1 MKTKISINNFSF
13 LKTASGRY
21 SVTYTSPV
29 SGKSWTNSTNDMP
42 LIDATKNEEKPKIS
56 DLNAL
61 KNICKNKY

>member
-61 KNICKNKY
+61 KKICKNKY

>member
-1 MKTKISINNFSF
+1 MKTKISISNFSF

-56 DLNAL
+56 DLYAL
-61 KNICKNKY
+61 KNICKNK

>member
-61 KNICKNKY
+61 KKICKNK

>member
-1 MKTKISINNFSF
+1 MKTKISIHNFSF

-61 KNICKNKY
+61 KKICKNK